1 MYKPAFQKTPLA
13 QGIALAL
20 GLSTLAPGLTRAQE
34 QQPVEQPAGQ
44 PVELEEVVVTGI
56 RASWESS
63 MDIKR
68 GAQGVVDSI
77 SAEDIGK
84 FPDTNLAESLQRI
97 PGVSIDRV
105 GGEGAR
111 ITVRGVGPDYNLV
124 LLNGRQMPASRIE
137 ETTASNSRAF
147 DFANL
152 ASEAIAGVDVYKTS
166 RAEIPTGGIG
176 ATVNIRTTRP
186 LDDPRRV
193 LSFGVKGVMD
203 ESTEEGDSITPE
215 VSGIYSDTFADGKF
229 GIAITG
235 SYQDRDL
242 GYNQAAVAN
251 GWPAFMGDEGGWGT
265 IPQPGAA
272 GSENITNRPGP
283 DDLYS
288 VPQNLLYSFNEVQR
302 ERTNGQLTL
311 QFRPIDS
318 LTATL
323 DYTYSE
329 LKLQQQRNELSAWFN
344 FGPSVSSWTDGP
356 VAAPIIYSEIINPAT
371 SDIAM
376 AGAEYG
382 SKNENK
388 STGFNV
394 AWEATDRLG
403 FEFDYHNSSAESGR
417 DSPYGTNSALG
428 TACFCRGTTTADFSS
443 DFPVLSIELPAGMT
457 ELDPSLMITTGSS
470 FRNSYMKSEVEQAR
484 LGGTF
489 AFNDDSSLD
498 FGVMLTTVD
507 NRSAFAN
514 VQQDNWGGSGVSA
527 DDYPDEIWRLTRVQP
542 YFDNMPGNKQNI
554 FDQFFRWDFETVRAI
569 AAETR
574 ANESTFLPSDD
585 FTTDRRTEEETT
597 SAYLQYKLSFD
608 LLDRPSNLT
617 LGMRY
622 EQTDVTSKA
631 LVPIATGLLWTGDTE
646 VSVLFSDPG
655 FTKLTGD
662 YDYFL
667 PSLDFN
673 VEVVDDVIARA
684 SYSQTIGRPGWGD
697 IQGGQTLTQLARI
710 TGGTGQQG
718 SPGLEPLLSDNFDLS
733 VEWYYAPGSYLS
745 VAYFVKNVDN
755 YVGITTIQDT
765 PFDLP
770 NPGAGERYQEA
781 LAAVGNNLK
790 AIKDYIFRNYGDTP
804 EVTVRGV
811 DAQGYLTG
819 DILGIAG
826 EDPALV
832 FNITVPSNQKSAQ
845 LDGWEFAVQHV
856 FGDSGFGASANLTL
870 VDSNRKYNNYL
881 RNEQFAIEGLSD
893 SANVVGFYEKHDW
906 QVRLAYNWRDEFL
919 TTRYDGNVF
928 GQSAPTYTDAY
939 GQLDAFVGYNVTDS
953 LNVFVEGIN
962 LTDEI
967 QRQHGRADG
976 VARYVTQTG
985 ARYMIGARY
994 TFGK

>member
-1 MYKPAFQKTPLA
+1 MQNWMIRNKPLA
-13 QGIALAL
+13 RGIAIAL
-20 GLSTLAPGLTRAQE
+20 GAAAQAPAMAQSAE
-34 QQPVEQPAGQ
+34 EAPA
-44 PVELEEVVVTGI
+44 ELEEIVVTGI

-63 MDIKR
+63 TEIKR
-68 GAQGVVDSI
+68 DSMGVVDSI
-77 SAEDIGK
+77 TAEDIGK

-97 PGVSIDRV
+97 PGVSIDRSI
-105 GGEGAR
+105 GEGAR

-137 ETTASNSRAF
+137 ETSASNSRAF

-203 ESTEEGDSITPE
+203 ESTDNGDTVTPE

-235 SYQDRDL
+235 SYQDREL

-251 GWPAFMGDEGGWGT
+251 GWPRFKGDEVNWGT
-265 IPQPGAA
+265 IPLPGAP
-272 GSENITNRPGP
+272 GSENITNRPEPG
-283 DDLYS
+283 DLYS

-356 VAAPIIYSEIINPAT
+356 VASPIIYSETINPAT
-371 SDIAM
+371 SDLAM
-376 AGAEYG
+376 AGGDYG

-388 STGFNV
+388 SAGFNLEWQ
-394 AWEATDRLG
+394 ANDRLG
-403 FEFDYHNSSAESGR
+403 FVLDYHNSSAESGA

-428 TACFCRGTTTADFSS
+428 TACLCRGTTTADFSR
-443 DFPVLSIELPAGMT
+443 DFPVLSVQLPAGMT
-457 ELDPSLMITTGSS
+457 ELDPSKMLTTGSS
-470 FRNSYMKSEVEQAR
+470 FRNSYMKSEVEQGL
-484 LGGTF
+484 LGGKF

-507 NRSAFAN
+507 NRSAFSN
-514 VQQDNWGGSGVSA
+514 VQQDNWGGGGVSA
-527 DDYPDEIWRLTRVQP
+527 GDYPDEVWKLTRVRP
-542 YFDNMPGNKQNI
+542 YFDNMPGSGNPNL
-554 FDQFFRWDFETVRAI
+554 FDQFFLWDFETVRSI
-569 AAETR
+569 AAATR
-574 ANESTFLPSDD
+574 GGDAQFLPSPD

-597 SAYLQYKLSFD
+597 SAYLQYNLAFD
-608 LLDRPSNLT
+608 LSGRPSNLT
-617 LGMRY
+617 LGVRY
-622 EQTDVTSKA
+622 EQTDVTSEA
-631 LVPIATGLLWTGDTE
+631 LVPTATGLLWTGDTE
-646 VSVLFSDPG
+646 VSVQFSDPG
-655 FTKLTGD
+655 FTTLTGD

-673 VEVVDDVIARA
+673 VEIIDDVIARA
-684 SYSQTIGRPGWGD
+684 SYSQTIGRPNWGD

-733 VEWYYAPGSYLS
+733 LEWYYAPGSYLS
-745 VAYFVKNVDN
+745 AAYFMKNVDN
-755 YVGITTIQDT
+755 YVGVTTIQGT
-765 PFDLP
+765 PFNLP
-770 NPGAGERYQEA
+770 NPGAGRRYQEA

-790 AIKDYIFRNYGDTP
+790 AIRNYIFTNYGDTP
-804 EVTVRGV
+804 EVTVTGV
-811 DAQGYLTG
+811 DSNGNLTG
-819 DILGIAG
+819 TILGIAG
-826 EDPALV
+826 EDPAMV
-832 FNITVPSNQKSAQ
+832 FDITVPSNQQSAQ
-845 LDGWEFAVQHV
+845 LEGWEFAVQHI
-856 FGDSGFGASANLTL
+856 FGDSGFGASANITL
-870 VDSNRKYNNYL
+870 VDSNREYDNFSTNA
-881 RNEQFAIEGLSD
+881 QFAIEGLSD
-893 SANVVGFYEKHDW
+893 SANVVGFYEKDGW
-906 QVRLAYNWRDEFL
+906 QLRLAYNWRDEFL
-919 TTRYDGNVF
+919 TSRAF
-928 GQSAPTYTDAY
+928 GGWNGPNPLYTDAY
-939 GQLDAFVGYNVTDS
+939 GQLDAFAGYTFDNGLS
-953 LNVFVEGIN
+953 VFVEGIN
-962 LTDEI
+962 LTDEN
-967 QRQHGRADG
+967 QRLHGRADEQT
-976 VARYVTQTG
+976 VFITQTG
-985 ARYMIGARY
+985 PRYMIGARY
-994 TFGK
+994 TLGK